1 MGTRLGLLPKVEK
14 GHVIEG
20 LGMRLFQYLRP
31 PAKSGVP
38 FKVIGWVGFIWV
50 GLSIGLDLFIRAKN
64 SAKLKFGEVIG
75 SNVVPP
81 LNIPCIASIPCC
93 T

>member
-1 MGTRLGLLPKVEK
+1 MCRPGNEAISVFAPAGEK
-14 GHVIEG
+14 
-20 LGMRLFQYLRP
+20 
-31 PAKSGVP
+31 

-50 GLSIGLDLFIRAKN
+50 GLSIGLDLFIVHSN
-64 SAKLKFGEVIG
+64 LIG